1 MVMIVIHVLI
11 FICNVLIFICNLLLY
26 AMFIFFL
33 CIVLLKM
40 VVGFNLY
47 CSVKNIG
54 SVMKPMRHP
63 FWTDMPYMCHAYE
76 MWRSGIVPFW
86 IASEWATERGICDEP
101 RVRTRFRRHN
111 PIVLC
116 CTIVRRAI
124 GEQRGYATKIL
135 FRLIAFHKF
144 MLCWPRLGGFR
155 TYPFL

>member
-1 MVMIVIHVLI
+1 MAHYI

-54 SVMKPMRHP
+54 SVTKSMCHP

-76 MWRSGIVPFW
+76 M
-86 IASEWATERGICDEP
+86 
-101 RVRTRFRRHN
+101 
-111 PIVLC
+111 
-116 CTIVRRAI
+116 
-124 GEQRGYATKIL
+124 
-135 FRLIAFHKF
+135 
-144 MLCWPRLGGFR
+144 
-155 TYPFL
+155 